1 MNSPTKGPWII
12 DQTPDGLEIHSES
25 EHAHIATVE
34 YYGFPEQEFAD
45 AHLVSAAPDLLEA
58 ICEFLDGVDPECGDP
73 DCVDCTPFRKARAA
87 IAKAKGGAK

>member
-1 MNSPTKGPWII
+1 MKSPTKGPWII

-45 AHLVSAAPDLLEA
+45 AHLVSAAPDLLDALNDALCALE
-58 ICEFLDGVDPECGDP
+58 VCGKD
-73 DCVDCTPFRKARAA
+73 FNYAMSKARAA